1 MRLRGLL
8 MIAVKAFMGMVVVLA
23 VVVAVIVG
31 SGQQSGERLRAFDGC
46 ALQLAGVELKQIAVT
61 TLQSL
66 GLDARKLQGAA
77 IEGTQGLP
85 GLLPPSNDHGDNDG
99 QNNNHAHE
107 GFDGD
112 HQQPAQSHHR
122 KNIFAD
128 DASIF

>member
-1 MRLRGLL
+1 VPLIVSGG
-8 MIAVKAFMGMVVVLA
+8 AV
-23 VVVAVIVG
+23 
-31 SGQQSGERLRAFDGC
+31 SGKVQGRQVSQS
-46 ALQLAGVELKQIAVT
+46 VELKQIAVT